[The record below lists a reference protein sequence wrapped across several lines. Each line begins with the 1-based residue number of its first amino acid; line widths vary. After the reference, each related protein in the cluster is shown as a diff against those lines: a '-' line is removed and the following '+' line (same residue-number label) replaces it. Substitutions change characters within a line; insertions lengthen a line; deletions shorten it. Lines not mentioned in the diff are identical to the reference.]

1 MTRRR
6 RREAQDDR
14 DTPSPSLARADRQ
27 ALHRVMVRSV
37 EDRRLFHPQKEIIH
51 GLRKRD
57 TRIVLK
63 RVRTIGPPR
72 ISRKLSSVRSRSG
85 RRLLSRLHLAGV
97 RRISRRKS
105 SPLSKALL
113 RVSVPRN
120 VAICVRRK
128 ERREVMFARGHG
140 GSKKLS
146 RRRRRNELS
155 NVRCK

>member
-6 RREAQDDR
+6 RREAHDDR

-27 ALHRVMVRSV
+27 ALHRVMVRSL

-63 RVRTIGPPR
+63 RVRTIRPHRVSAVLSAVRPR
-72 ISRKLSSVRSRSG
+72 RAKRM
-85 RRLLSRLHLAGV
+85 LSRLHQSHV
-97 RRISRRKS
+97 RRLSRRKN

-128 ERREVMFARGHG
+128 ERREVIFARGHG
-140 GSKKLS
+140 GSKKIT